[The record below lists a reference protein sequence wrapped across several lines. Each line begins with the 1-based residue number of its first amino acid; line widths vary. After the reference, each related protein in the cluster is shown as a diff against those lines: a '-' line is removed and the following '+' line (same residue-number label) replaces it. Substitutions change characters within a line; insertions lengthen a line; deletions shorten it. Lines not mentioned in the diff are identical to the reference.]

1 MLVTLL
7 AFVVALAVLITVH
20 EWGHYRVAVACGVKV
35 LRFSIGFGRQVWRFK
50 PRRQRPGQDTEFVV
64 AAIPFGGY
72 VKMLDE
78 REGPVAPEER
88 HRAFNTQP
96 LRVRAAVV
104 AAGPVAN
111 LVLAVLLYALVS
123 MVGMEEPRAVIAPPV
138 AGSMAEK
145 AGLQAGDEML
155 AVQVEGRSE
164 APVLSFETVRWH
176 LTRGAIDGLDV
187 TLRYARGG
195 SGERE
200 ARLSL
205 STLPSREPDA
215 AMFRAIGLLSPL
227 RAPRIGEV
235 LPGSAAERAGLRPGD
250 MVRRAGETEITDGAQ
265 LREWIRSQVVEQ
277 QLPETTHVVKHEGRE
292 VLQIRGSS
300 RRVES
305 APAQTWV
312 VERAGRELLLEVQLD
327 VAHDEASGEHIGR
340 LGAAVGAPPEMVLV
354 RRGPLA
360 SLWYGVQR
368 MQETS
373 LLTLRLMGRM
383 VTGQLSVKHLSGP
396 ITIADYAGRAARLGA
411 VHFLN
416 LLAYISVSLGV
427 LNLLPVPVLDGG
439 HLMYYLW
446 EAITG
451 RAVEGRWLERLQ
463 YVGMS
468 LLLAMMM
475 VAVLND
481 ILARL

>member
-7 AFVVALAVLITVH
+7 AFLVALAVLITVH

-35 LRFSIGFGRQVWRFK
+35 LRFSIGFGRQLWRFK
-50 PRRQRPGQDTEFVV
+50 PRRQHPGQDTEFVV

-78 REGPVAPEER
+78 REGEVAPEER

-96 LRVRAAVV
+96 LRVRAAIV
-104 AAGPVAN
+104 AAGPIAN

-138 AGSMAEK
+138 AGSLAEK
-145 AGLQAGDEML
+145 AGLRAGDEVLGVRL
-155 AVQVEGRSE
+155 AEGAE
-164 APVLSFETVRWH
+164 ARVLSFETVRWY

-200 ARLSL
+200 ARLPL

-215 AMFRAIGLLSPL
+215 AMFRAIGLVSPR
-227 RAPRIGEV
+227 RAPLIGEV
-235 LPGSAAERAGLRPGD
+235 LPGSAAERAGLRDGD
-250 MVRRAGETEITDGAQ
+250 VVRRAGDTVIEDGAQ
-265 LREWIRSQVVEQ
+265 LREWIRAS
-277 QLPETTHVVKHEGRE
+277 
-292 VLQIRGSS
+292 GSKG
-300 RRVES
+300 EKP
-305 APAQTWV
+305 PAQTWV
-312 VERAGRELLLEVQLD
+312 VERDGRELLLEVQPDL
-327 VAHDEASGEHIGR
+327 VQDEASGESIGR

-360 SLWYGVQR
+360 SLWHGAQR
-368 MQETS
+368 TQETS

-383 VTGQLSVKHLSGP
+383 VLGQFSMKNLSGP
-396 ITIADYAGRAARLGA
+396 ITIADYAGRAARLGL

-427 LNLLPVPVLDGG
+427 LNLLPLPVLDGG

-451 RAVEGRWLERLQ
+451 KPVDGVWLQRLQ
-463 YVGMS
+463 YAGLS
-468 LLLAMMM
+468 LLMAMMA
-475 VAVLND
+475 VAMFND
-481 ILARL
+481 IVARL

>member
-7 AFVVALAVLITVH
+7 AFVVALSVLVAVH

-35 LRFSIGFGRQVWRFK
+35 LRFSIGFGRELWRFK
-50 PRRQRPGQDTEFVV
+50 PRRQHPGQDTEFVF

-78 REGPVAPEER
+78 REGAVAPEER

-104 AAGPVAN
+104 AAGPIAN

-195 SGERE
+195 SGQRE
-200 ARLSL
+200 ARLPL
-205 STLPSREPDA
+205 STLPSREPDE
-215 AMFRAIGLLSPL
+215 AMFRAIGLMSPL
-227 RAPRIGEV
+227 RAPLIGEV
-235 LPGSAAERAGLRPGD
+235 LPGSAAERAGLRDGD
-250 MVRRAGETEITDGAQ
+250 VVRRAGETDITDGAQ
-265 LREWIRSQVVEQ
+265 LREWIRASGSGG
-277 QLPETTHVVKHEGRE
+277 VKPRAE
-292 VLQIRGSS
+292 
-300 RRVES
+300 
-305 APAQTWV
+305 TWV

-327 VAHDEASGEHIGR
+327 VVPDESGSGSIGR
-340 LGAAVGAPPEMVLV
+340 LGAAVGAPPQMVLV

-360 SLWYGVQR
+360 SLWHGAQRVQE
-368 MQETS
+368 MS
-373 LLTLRLMGRM
+373 WLTLRLIGRM
-383 VTGQLSVKHLSGP
+383 VTGQLSVRNLSGP

-411 VHFLN
+411 VYFLN

-446 EAITG
+446 EALTG
-451 RAVEGRWLERLQ
+451 KPVSSQWLQRLQ
-463 YVGMS
+463 YAGLS
-468 LLLAMMM
+468 LLLAMMA
-475 VAVLND
+475 VAMFND
-481 ILARL
+481 ISARL

>member
-1 MLVTLL
+1 MARLCVEKRGGVAMLVTLL
-7 AFVVALAVLITVH
+7 AFVVALSVLVAVH

-50 PRRQRPGQDTEFVV
+50 PHRQRPGQDTEFVF

-96 LRVRAAVV
+96 LRARAAVV
-104 AAGPVAN
+104 AAGPIAN
-111 LVLAVLLYALVS
+111 LVLAALLYAVVS
-123 MVGMEEPRAVIAPPV
+123 MVGMEEPRAVIAPPL
-138 AGSMAEK
+138 AGSMADK
-145 AGLQAGDEML
+145 AGMRAGDEVL

-164 APVLSFETVRWH
+164 APLLSFETLRWQ
-176 LTRGAIDGLDV
+176 LTRAGIDGQDV

-195 SGERE
+195 QSGDVRE
-200 ARLSL
+200 ARLLL
-205 STLPSREPDA
+205 SALPSREPDA
-215 AMFRAIGLLSPL
+215 EMLRAIGLLGPL
-227 RAPRIGEV
+227 RAPLIGEV
-235 LPGSAAERAGLRPGD
+235 LPGSAAERAGLRDGD
-250 MVRRAGETEITDGAQ
+250 VVRRAGKVEITDGGQ
-265 LREWIRSQVVEQ
+265 LREWIRASGSGG
-277 QLPETTHVVKHEGRE
+277 VKPRAE
-292 VLQIRGSS
+292 
-300 RRVES
+300 
-305 APAQTWV
+305 TWV

-327 VAHDEASGEHIGR
+327 VVPDESGSGSIGR

-360 SLWYGVQR
+360 SLWHGAQRVQE
-368 MQETS
+368 MS
-373 LLTLRLMGRM
+373 WLTLRLMGRM
-383 VTGQLSVKHLSGP
+383 VTGQLSVRNLSGP

-411 VHFLN
+411 VYFLN

-446 EAITG
+446 EALTG
-451 RAVEGRWLERLQ
+451 KPVSSQWLQRLQ
-463 YVGMS
+463 YAGLS
-468 LLLAMMM
+468 LLLVMMAVAMF
-475 VAVLND
+475 ND
-481 ILARL
+481 ISARL

>member
-7 AFVVALAVLITVH
+7 AFLVALAVLITVH

-35 LRFSIGFGRQVWRFK
+35 LRFSIGFGRQLWRFK
-50 PRRQRPGQDTEFVV
+50 PRRQHPGQDTEFVI

-78 REGPVAPEER
+78 REGEVAPEER

-96 LRVRAAVV
+96 LRVRAAIV
-104 AAGPVAN
+104 AAGPIAN

-145 AGLQAGDEML
+145 AGLRAGDEVLGVRL
-155 AVQVEGRSE
+155 AEGAE
-164 APVLSFETVRWH
+164 ARVLSFETVRWY

-195 SGERE
+195 GERE
-200 ARLSL
+200 VRLPL

-215 AMFRAIGLLSPL
+215 AMFRAIGLMSPR
-227 RAPRIGEV
+227 RAPLIGEV
-235 LPGSAAERAGLRPGD
+235 LPGSAAERAGLRDGD
-250 MVRRAGETEITDGAQ
+250 VVRRAGDTVIEDGAQ
-265 LREWIRSQVVEQ
+265 LREWIRASGSGGTKPRAEQ
-277 QLPETTHVVKHEGRE
+277 WL
-292 VLQIRGSS
+292 
-300 RRVES
+300 
-305 APAQTWV
+305 
-312 VERAGRELLLEVQLD
+312 VERAGSELLIEVQPDL
-327 VAHDEASGEHIGR
+327 VQDEASGESIGR

-360 SLWYGVQR
+360 SLWHGMQR
-368 MQETS
+368 TQETS

-383 VTGQLSVKHLSGP
+383 VLGQFSVKNLSGP
-396 ITIADYAGRAARLGA
+396 ITIADYAGRAARLGL

-427 LNLLPVPVLDGG
+427 LNLLPLPVLDGG

-446 EAITG
+446 EAVTG
-451 RAVEGRWLERLQ
+451 KAVDGVWLQRLQ
-463 YVGMS
+463 YAGLS
-468 LLLAMMM
+468 LLMAMMA
-475 VAVLND
+475 VAMFND
-481 ILARL
+481 IVARL

>member
-7 AFVVALAVLITVH
+7 AFLVALAVLITVH

-35 LRFSIGFGRQVWRFK
+35 LRFSIGFGRQLWRFK
-50 PRRQRPGQDTEFVV
+50 PRRQHPGQDTEFVV

-78 REGPVAPEER
+78 REGEVAPEER

-96 LRVRAAVV
+96 LRVRAAIV
-104 AAGPVAN
+104 AAGPIAN

-123 MVGMEEPRAVIAPPV
+123 IVGMEEPRAVIAPPV

-145 AGLQAGDEML
+145 AGLRAGDEVLGVRL
-155 AVQVEGRSE
+155 AEGAE

-195 SGERE
+195 SDSGQRE
-200 ARLSL
+200 ARLPL

-215 AMFRAIGLLSPL
+215 AMFRAIGLVSPR
-227 RAPRIGEV
+227 RAPLIGEV
-235 LPGSAAERAGLRPGD
+235 LPGSAAERAGLRDGD
-250 MVRRAGETEITDGAQ
+250 VVRRAGETDITDGAQ
-265 LREWIRSQVVEQ
+265 LREWIRAS
-277 QLPETTHVVKHEGRE
+277 
-292 VLQIRGSS
+292 GSKG
-300 RRVES
+300 EKP
-305 APAQTWV
+305 PAQTWV
-312 VERAGRELLLEVQLD
+312 VERDGRELLLEVQLD
-327 VAHDEASGEHIGR
+327 VVPDEGGSGHIGR

-360 SLWYGVQR
+360 SLWHGAQR
-368 MQETS
+368 TQETS

-383 VTGQLSVKHLSGP
+383 VLGQFSLKNLSGP
-396 ITIADYAGRAARLGA
+396 ITIADYAGRAARLGL

-427 LNLLPVPVLDGG
+427 LNLLPLPVLDGG

-451 RAVEGRWLERLQ
+451 KPVDGVWLQRLQ
-463 YVGMS
+463 YAGLS
-468 LLLAMMM
+468 LLMAMMA
-475 VAVLND
+475 VAMFND
-481 ILARL
+481 IVARL

>member
-35 LRFSIGFGRQVWRFK
+35 LRFSIGFGRQLWRFK
-50 PRRQRPGQDTEFVV
+50 PRRQHPGQDTEFVI

-78 REGPVAPEER
+78 REGEVAPEER

-104 AAGPVAN
+104 AAGPIAN

-138 AGSMAEK
+138 AGSMADK
-145 AGLQAGDEML
+145 AGLRAGDEML
-155 AVQVEGRSE
+155 AVQVEGRRE

-200 ARLSL
+200 ARLPL

-235 LPGSAAERAGLRPGD
+235 LSGSAAERAGLRPGD
-250 MVRRAGETEITDGAQ
+250 MVRRAGEMEITDGGQ
-265 LREWIRSQVVEQ
+265 LREWIRASGSGG
-277 QLPETTHVVKHEGRE
+277 VKP
-292 VLQIRGSS
+292 
-300 RRVES
+300 
-305 APAQTWV
+305 PAQTWV
-312 VERAGRELLLEVQLD
+312 VEREGRELLVDVQLD
-327 VAHDEASGEHIGR
+327 VVQDEASGEAIGR
-340 LGAAVGAPPEMVLV
+340 LGAEVGAPPEMVLV
-354 RRGPLA
+354 RREPLA
-360 SLWYGVQR
+360 SLWHGAQR

-383 VTGQLSVKHLSGP
+383 VLGQFSLKNLSGP
-396 ITIADYAGRAARLGA
+396 ITIADYAGRAARLGL

-451 RAVEGRWLERLQ
+451 KAVEGRWLERLQ

-475 VAVLND
+475 VAMFND
-481 ILARL
+481 IVSRL

>member
-1 MLVTLL
+1 MLMTLL
-7 AFVVALAVLITVH
+7 AFLVALAVLITVH

-35 LRFSIGFGRQVWRFK
+35 LRFSIGFGRQLWRFK
-50 PRRQRPGQDTEFVV
+50 PRRQHPGQDTEFVI

-78 REGPVAPEER
+78 REGEVAPEER

-104 AAGPVAN
+104 AAGPIAN

-123 MVGMEEPRAVIAPPV
+123 MVGMEEPRAVIAPPLV
-138 AGSMAEK
+138 GSMADK

-155 AVQVEGRSE
+155 AVQVEGRRE

-195 SGERE
+195 RDSGTRE
-200 ARLSL
+200 ARLPL

-227 RAPRIGEV
+227 RAPLIGEV
-235 LPGSAAERAGLRPGD
+235 LTGSAAERAGLRPGD
-250 MVRRAGETEITDGAQ
+250 MVRRAGEEEITDGAQ
-265 LREWIRSQVVEQ
+265 LREWIRAS
-277 QLPETTHVVKHEGRE
+277 
-292 VLQIRGSS
+292 GSKG
-300 RRVES
+300 EKP
-305 APAQTWV
+305 PAQTWE
-312 VERAGRELLLEVQLD
+312 VEREGRELLLEVQLD
-327 VAHDEASGEHIGR
+327 VVQDEASGESIGR
-340 LGAAVGAPPEMVLV
+340 LGAEVGAPPEMVLV

-360 SLWYGVQR
+360 SLWHGAQR

-383 VTGQLSVKHLSGP
+383 VLGQFSLKNLSGP
-396 ITIADYAGRAARLGA
+396 ITIADYAGRAARLGL

-451 RAVEGRWLERLQ
+451 KAVEGRWLERLQ

-475 VAVLND
+475 VAMFND
-481 ILARL
+481 IASRL